1 MNYKTY
7 LYEPLL
13 GNDEKKFVQDC
24 LKSNWI
30 SSKGKYISKF
40 EKQFSKFINIKYSLS
55 VSNGTAALHLALLA
69 LHLKKSD
76 EIIVPTFTY
85 ISPVNA
91 IKYIDS
97 KVKFLDSNLDT
108 WQIDIDQLEKNISK
122 KTKAIIVPH
131 LYGQMC
137 NLQKLKRICKNK
149 KIYLIEDCAEAFGCY
164 YKKKHLG
171 TFGDISTFSFFGSK
185 TITTGEGGMVC
196 TNNKQFAERIYK
208 LKMVGVV
215 KNRYY
220 WHDIIGYNYR
230 MTNICAAIG
239 LGQLKIAKNILKK
252 KINVFNNYKYFLR
265 NINIRMNKELP
276 HTKSSFW
283 LINIFV
289 NSKKTRDGL
298 AKYLKKNK
306 IETRNT
312 FNPVHKMPMYK
323 NLSKRK
329 IFSNANIL
337 SDTGLS
343 LPSGPSLKKEEI
355 KNICSLVINYLGK
368 SYFKKTLP

>member
-265 NINIRMNKELP
+265 NINIKMNKELP

-323 NLSKRK
+323 NLTKGK

>member
-91 IKYIDS
+91 IKYKDS

-137 NLQKLKRICKNK
+137 DLQKLKRICKNK

-265 NINIRMNKELP
+265 KINIKMNKELP
-276 HTKSSFW
+276 NTKSSFW

-289 NSKKTRDGL
+289 NNKKTRDGL

>member
-40 EKQFSKFINIKYSLS
+40 EKQFSRFINIKYSLS

-137 NLQKLKRICKNK
+137 DIQKLKRICKNK

-265 NINIRMNKELP
+265 NINIKMNKELP

-323 NLSKRK
+323 NLTKGK

>member
-13 GNDEKKFVQDC
+13 GKDEKKFVHDC

-40 EKQFSKFINIKYSLS
+40 EKKFSKFLNIRYSLS

-69 LHLKKSD
+69 LNLKKSD

-91 IKYIDS
+91 IKYINS

-108 WQIDIDQLEKNISK
+108 WQIDIDRLEKNISK

-137 NLQKLKRICKNK
+137 DIQKLKRICRIK
-149 KIYLIEDCAEAFGCY
+149 KIFLIEDCAEAFGCY

-196 TNNKQFAERIYK
+196 TNNKQFADRIYK

-215 KNRYY
+215 KDRYY

-239 LGQLKIAKNILKK
+239 LGQLKIAKSILKK
-252 KINVFNNYKYFLR
+252 KKNVFNNYKYYFKNV
-265 NINIRMNKELP
+265 NIKMNKEFP
-276 HTKSSFW
+276 YTKSSFW

-289 NSKKTRDGL
+289 NNKKTRDGL

-323 NLSKRK
+323 NISKRK
-329 IFSNANIL
+329 IFSNANTL

-343 LPSGPSLKKEEI
+343 LPSGPSLKKGEI
-355 KNICSLVINYLGK
+355 KNICNLVINYLGK
-368 SYFKKTLP
+368 SYFRKILP

>member
-265 NINIRMNKELP
+265 NINIKMNKELP

-323 NLSKRK
+323 NLTRGK

-355 KNICSLVINYLGK
+355 KNICSLVISYLGK

>member
-185 TITTGEGGMVC
+185 TITTGDGGMVC

-265 NINIRMNKELP
+265 NINIKMNKELP

-323 NLSKRK
+323 NLTRGK